1 MLDRDD
7 IENIVANAID
17 DAVDFVES
25 EIAED
30 RIKAQRYYDGKVD
43 LGHEDGRS
51 KVVETKVSDTIKS
64 IKPSLMKVF
73 LSSERP
79 VEFVPRKPQDSA
91 IAEQASQYVS
101 YKFNQCNGFRLLN
114 DVMHDALVKKIGIA
128 KAYYE
133 EKDSIETYEYTNLND
148 NELAMLVQ
156 DPEVEVLEHT
166 MTDTGHDA
174 KIVRRSDDGEL
185 KIESIPPEEFFV
197 DRNATS
203 LDDAYIVCHR
213 TEMRVS
219 DLVMMGFDFDQVSEL
234 DGLDENS
241 TTTEEEKFYRTGYFT
256 DRDEEDNIDPSMK
269 MVAIT
274 ESYMRIDA
282 EGTGVAQL
290 HKIITG
296 GSSNQLLDYELV
308 DDVPFAIFECDP
320 EPHAFFGRS
329 VADLLIN
336 EQDTTTSV
344 IRGILDNVA
353 ATNNPQRTIVEELV
367 NVDDVLN
374 NEIGAIIRVKQPGAV
389 QDLQVPFVAG
399 SVLPFLQYLDTKTE
413 TKTGVSR
420 GAMGLD
426 TDALQNATATAV
438 ATQTE
443 ASAGQ
448 IESIAR
454 NFAEGGLKRLFSLM
468 LKIMMQNA
476 KDEEFIRLGGQFIPM
491 DIRSWKSDMD
501 LSVNVG
507 LGTGKEQEKLVALQS
522 TLQTQ
527 MMVYQ
532 SYGAQNGVVGVT
544 EIRNTLSDML
554 ALMGVRNSER
564 YYKPMT
570 FEQEQA
576 MMQQAQEMAQQQQPQ
591 PDPAAMMMAEA
602 EMAKAQADMAA
613 NQLKQ
618 QQIQVDMAKL
628 QADQQGKREKLE
640 SEVALNVAKVE
651 QGNIELQQKQQVI
664 DQKRDSDI
672 AEMSLKLA
680 ELEEKFEKD
689 LNDEVQDNI
698 MMFDPTTGEFVNA

>member
-25 EIAED
+25 EISED

-79 VEFVPRKPQDSA
+79 VEFIPRKPQDSA

-101 YKFNQCNGFRLLN
+101 YKFNQCNGFTLLN

-133 EKDSIETYEYTNLND
+133 EKESVEMHEYTNLND
-148 NELAMLVQ
+148 NELAMLLQ
-156 DPEVEVLEHT
+156 DPQVDVIEHT
-166 MTDTGHDA
+166 MTDMGHDA
-174 KIVRRSDDGEL
+174 KIAHRSDDGEL

-203 LDDAYIVCHR
+203 LNDFYIVCHR

-241 TTTEEEKFYRTGYFT
+241 TTTEEEKYYRNGYFT

-274 ESYMRIDA
+274 ESYMRIDV

-296 GSSNQLLDYELV
+296 GSSNELLDYEPV

-320 EPHAFFGRS
+320 EPHSFFGRS
-329 VADLLIN
+329 VADLLLN

-353 ATNNPQRTIVEELV
+353 ATNTPQRTIVEELV

-468 LKIMMQNA
+468 LKIMIQNA
-476 KDEEFIRLGGQFIPM
+476 KDDEFIRLGGQFVPM
-491 DIRSWKSDMD
+491 DVRSWKTQMD
-501 LSVNVG
+501 LAVNVG
-507 LGTGKEQEKLVALQS
+507 LGTGKDQEKLLALQT

-527 MMVYQ
+527 MTIYQ
-532 SYGAQNGVVGVT
+532 SYGPQNGVVGIT
-544 EIRNTLSDML
+544 HIRHTLADML
-554 ALMGVRNSER
+554 SLMGVRNSER
-564 YYKPMT
+564 YYNPMT
-570 FEQEQA
+570 MEQEQA
-576 MMQQAQEMAQQQQPQ
+576 MLQQAQQMAQQQQPQ

-680 ELEEKFEKD
+680 ELEEKFDKD
-689 LNDEVQDNI
+689 LNAEVQDNI